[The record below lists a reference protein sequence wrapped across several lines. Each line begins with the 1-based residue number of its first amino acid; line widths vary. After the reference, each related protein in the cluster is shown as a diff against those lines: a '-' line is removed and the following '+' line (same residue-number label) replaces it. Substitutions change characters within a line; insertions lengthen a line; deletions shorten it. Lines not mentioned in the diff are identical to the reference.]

1 MKLRDIF
8 AKAID
13 RPIEGVIKADDM
25 RSLRTEVEEYILT
38 GEIEKKLEEF
48 LEAYNDSATA
58 NGAWISGF
66 FGSGKSHLLKMLALL
81 LENRDLGGTS
91 ALELFMPKCGD
102 NAMLV
107 GALRK
112 ACSIPSKSILFN
124 IDQKAT
130 IISKEQIDALLS
142 VFVKVFDEMCGY
154 YGKQGYVA
162 QFERRLEANGIYD
175 RFRAEFEKRA
185 KIPWETGREDALL
198 QKSNIDK
205 AYCRAS
211 GQDEDAE
218 NDILGK
224 FRKDYKVS
232 IEDFAENV
240 RQWLDMREHGFRLNF
255 FVDEVGQY
263 IDKNTKLM
271 LNLQTIA
278 ESLATKCGGRAWIVV
293 TSQEALEQ
301 VIGDMNARQGNDFSK
316 IQARFRTR
324 PSLTSQD
331 VDEVIQKRLLAK
343 NDDGSQLLAE
353 MYDTAAGSLKTMFD
367 FGDGS
372 RGYRNFRDRE
382 HFIVS
387 WPFVPYQFQLFQ
399 ESLRGLSTH
408 NAFEGRHSSVG
419 ERSMLGVFQD
429 VAKIIADLPPQ
440 RLAPFD
446 LMFEGLRGALKSQ
459 IQKDILQAEN
469 SQVSQFALRVLKA
482 LFLVKYIPQFKA
494 TVRNICVL
502 LLEDMNQ
509 DIPAL
514 KRNVENAL
522 AELESQTYIQR
533 SDAVYEYLTDE
544 EKDIEAEIKNTEID
558 NAEIMKELSAHIFG
572 RILGGTGKI
581 RHRNGKDYAFAQ
593 KLDDQLCSRDHEL
606 AINVITP
613 FNDNAGNPSILQ
625 MRNAGRSELMIIL
638 PPDNRL
644 MRDITLYR
652 QTEKYTRQSLSRG
665 VTESVKRI
673 LEAKRAQNDQR
684 QSALQRQIG
693 EMLSNAELYAGEAA
707 LEIAATD
714 AKSRL
719 NAAFSELLDRAYP
732 NMRMLGDVDYSEKD
746 IPMYLRAPDQGNFGP
761 DTLSEAE
768 QEILNKI
775 AAGDRA
781 GERVTLKSL
790 EDIFQ
795 GKPNGWYHAA
805 IICTLAKLLASGKAE
820 ARQNGETLEGSA
832 LEKAITNTS
841 LYSSLVIVP
850 QIQFSAS
857 QMRALKSLYAD
868 LFDDAPPNDQRE
880 LVAST
885 RRALAAMSGEMER
898 IIAQKNKFPFL
909 SQLEDAV
916 QTIRQCEG
924 KTPEWYMGN
933 FVAMRDELLAIKDDL
948 LEPARAFLNGPQK
961 DIYCRAA
968 DFLNTRKPDLAYLD
982 GPEAA
987 DLAAILTSPDCFR
1000 GNAMVRARQLLENLE
1015 KKLAEK
1021 MTQALE
1027 KARADL
1033 ALRRQQLEQMPE
1045 FAKIDEAQRKEL
1057 LASFDRLESEFASQT
1072 LVAALENIS
1081 RRFEVD
1087 GFPGLATRLYV
1098 MAGQKADDGKKPGLE
1113 EKPAPYA
1120 VISIHKIRP
1129 DFEEPFLSRPEDV
1142 EKWLAAWRQRL
1153 LEEIGKGRKV
1163 QI

>member
-25 RSLRTEVEEYILT
+25 RSLRSEVEEYILT

-48 LEAYNDSATA
+48 LEAYNGSTTA
-58 NGAWISGF
+58 NGAWISGL

-81 LENRDLGGTS
+81 LENRDLDGAST
-91 ALELFMPKCGD
+91 LELFLPKCGD
-102 NAMLV
+102 NALLA

-112 ACSIPSKSILFN
+112 ACSVPSKSILFN

-162 QFERRLEANGIYD
+162 QFERRLAANGIYD
-175 RFRAEFEKRA
+175 KFRAEFEKLA
-185 KIPWETGREDALL
+185 KIPWETGRGDVLL
-198 QKSNIDK
+198 QKRNIDR
-205 AYCRAS
+205 AYCLAS
-211 GQDEDAE
+211 AQDGDAE
-218 NDILGK
+218 SGILDK
-224 FRKDYKVS
+224 YRKDYKVS

-240 RQWLDMREHGFRLNF
+240 RQWLDMREPGFRLNF

-263 IDKNTKLM
+263 IDKNTRLM

-316 IQARFRTR
+316 IQARFKLR

-343 NDDGSQLLAE
+343 NSDGSQLLAE

-372 RGYRNFRDRE
+372 RGYKNFRDQE
-382 HFIVS
+382 HFIGS
-387 WPFVPYQFQLFQ
+387 WPFIPYQFQLFQ
-399 ESLRGLSTH
+399 ESLRGLSAH

-440 RLAPFD
+440 SLAPFN

-482 LFLVKYIPQFKA
+482 LFLVKYISHFKA

-509 DIPAL
+509 DIPVL
-514 KRNVENAL
+514 KSNVENAL
-522 AELESQTYIQR
+522 AELENQTYIQR
-533 SDAVYEYLTDE
+533 NDAVYEYLTDE
-544 EKDIEAEIKNTEID
+544 EKDIEEEIKNTETD

-572 RILGGTGKI
+572 RILGGTSKI
-581 RHRNGKDYAFAQ
+581 RHHNGKDYAFAQ
-593 KLDDQLCSRDHEL
+593 KLDGQLYSRDHEL

-613 FNDNAGNPSILQ
+613 FNDNAGNHSILQ
-625 MRNAGRSELMIIL
+625 MQNAGRSELLIIL

-652 QTEKYTRQSLSRG
+652 QTEKYTRQSLSHG

-673 LEAKRAQNDQR
+673 LEAKRAQNGQR
-684 QSALQRQIG
+684 QNALQRQIG
-693 EMLSNAELYAGEAA
+693 EMLDNAEMYAGEAPLA
-707 LEIAATD
+707 IAVTD
-714 AKSRL
+714 ARSRI

-732 NMRMLGDVDYSEKD
+732 NMRMLRDVDYSEKD
-746 IPMYLRAPDQGNFGP
+746 IPMYLRTPDQGDLDP
-761 DTLSEAE
+761 DTLSEAAGE
-768 QEILNKI
+768 MLNMITAK
-775 AAGDRA
+775 DRA
-781 GERVTLKSL
+781 GNRVTLKSL

-795 GKPNGWYHAA
+795 SKPYGWYHAA
-805 IICTLAKLLASGKAE
+805 IICILARLLASGKAE
-820 ARQNGETLEGSA
+820 ARQNGETLERSA

-857 QMRALKSLYAD
+857 QMRGLKSLYGD
-868 LFDDAPPNDQRE
+868 LFDDTPPNDQRE

-885 RRALAAMSGEMER
+885 RRALAAMSGEMEKV
-898 IIAQKNKFPFL
+898 IAQKTQFPFL
-909 SQLEDAV
+909 SRLEDAGK
-916 QTIRQCEG
+916 TIRECAG
-924 KTPEWYMGN
+924 KTPEWYMTS
-933 FVAMRDELLAIKDDL
+933 FMAMRDELLAIKDEL
-948 LEPARAFLNGPQK
+948 LEPARAFLHGAQK

-968 DFLNTRKPDLAYLD
+968 EFLKTRKPDLAYLD

-1000 GNAMVRARQLLENLE
+1000 GNAMIRARQLLESLD

-1021 MTQALE
+1021 MAQALD
-1027 KARADL
+1027 KARA
-1033 ALRRQQLEQMPE
+1033 AVARRRQQFEQMPE
-1045 FAKIDEAQRKEL
+1045 FSVIDEARRNEL
-1057 LASFDRLESEFASQT
+1057 LARFDQLENEFASQT
-1072 LVAALENIS
+1072 LVAALENTS
-1081 RRFEVD
+1081 RRFEEE
-1087 GFPGLATRLYV
+1087 GFPALASRLCE
-1098 MAGQKADDGKKPGLE
+1098 MTGKNADKKPGLE
-1113 EKPAPYA
+1113 ENPDPYA

-1129 DFEEPFLSRPEDV
+1129 DFEEPFLSRAEDV
-1142 EKWLAAWRQRL
+1142 EKWLDAMRQKL
-1153 LEEIGKGRKV
+1153 LMEIGKGRKV

>member
-293 TSQEALEQ
+293 TS
-301 VIGDMNARQGNDFSK
+301 K

-353 MYDTAAGSLKTMFD
+353 MYDTAAGSLKAMFD

-372 RGYRNFRDRE
+372 RGYRNFRDQE

-558 NAEIMKELSAHIFG
+558 NAEIMKELSAYIFG

-693 EMLSNAELYAGEAA
+693 EMLANAELYAGEAA

-746 IPMYLRAPDQGNFGP
+746 IPMYLRTPDQGNFGP

-857 QMRALKSLYAD
+857 QIRGIKSLYGD
-868 LFDDAPPNDQRE
+868 LFDDVPSNDQRE
-880 LVAST
+880 LVAAT
-885 RRALAAMSGEMER
+885 RLALEGMAGEIENLV
-898 IIAQKNKFPFL
+898 AQKNQFPFL
-909 SQLEDAV
+909 ARLEEALDK
-916 QTIRQCEG
+916 IRQCRG
-924 KTPEWYMGN
+924 KSPEWYMTS
-933 FVAMRDELLAIKDDL
+933 FLDMRDELLAIKDDL
-948 LEPARAFLNGPQK
+948 LEPAHAFLNGPQK

-968 DFLNTRKPDLAYLD
+968 DFLKTRKPDLAYLD
-982 GPEAA
+982 GSEAA
-987 DLAAILTSPDCFR
+987 DLAAILTSSDCFR
-1000 GNAMVRARQLLENLE
+1000 GNAMIRARRLLESLE
-1015 KKLAEK
+1015 KELAEK
-1021 MTQALE
+1021 MAGDLD
-1027 KARADL
+1027 KARAAL
-1033 ALRRQQLEQMPE
+1033 ARRRQKLEQLPE
-1045 FAKIDEAQRKEL
+1045 FSVIDEARRKEL
-1057 LASFDRLESEFASQT
+1057 LARFDQFENEFASQT

-1081 RRFEVD
+1081 RRFEEED
-1087 GFPGLATRLYV
+1087 FPALATLLYE
-1098 MAGQKADDGKKPGLE
+1098 MAGQKTDDKPGLE